1 MLLVLIHHCIPA
13 LKKSKDFVACAC
25 TQFFFLKIRSR
36 QRFRIFQLFFSMY
49 EAFLTIYVPNKFG
62 IFFQQIA
69 QVIQEWAK

>member
-25 TQFFFLKIRSR
+25 TQFFFSKNQVASTISDFSIL
-36 QRFRIFQLFFSMY
+36 FSMY

-69 QVIQEWAK
+69 QVIQEWAN